1 MLGAVTWDRQ
11 KCSLLMTT
19 CYTKTLVTAGLRQI
33 IKKTNL
39 GESFSEV
46 LCFEKVTETDMD

>member
-1 MLGAVTWDRQ
+1 MLGAVTRDRQ
-11 KCSLLMTT
+11 KCTLLMTT

-33 IKKTNL
+33 IKRTNL